1 VGTTVPHR
9 VTLLRWGRGLGI
21 DLRLLL
27 AQEHQLQVI
36 GSPLELTEGG
46 LPADVVV
53 VDVPAKYRRVA
64 CAQVR
69 RHYRGQLLVLLD
81 PEDSSQDLP
90 PDPNRTLL
98 TRPFGVAE
106 LLAALAGSAP
116 VQPAGDPR
124 LVLPRRG
131 QVRGVDPSL
140 RTGPGTVAEV
150 VPWLVQSWRERRPM
164 RVATISVA
172 AVLAFTVAFVLVTRG
187 AGCGPACDELTGG
200 DLAAPSSTLVTGVA
214 AGPATTGSGAGMVGP
229 TTTDPSSTAAA
240 GGTLAAAATSSAR
253 TTAGSS
259 NVSSSTSP
267 PDPPRTTPLTTA
279 PPTTAPPTTAT
290 TTTTTDPPHTT
301 PPHPTKP

>member
-1 VGTTVPHR
+1 MGTTVPQR
-9 VTLLRWGRGLGI
+9 LTLLRWGRGQGI

-36 GSPLELTEGG
+36 GSPLALTEGG
-46 LPADVVV
+46 PPAEVVV

-69 RHYRGQLLVLLD
+69 RHYRGRLLVLLD

-106 LLAALAGSAP
+106 LSAALAGSAP
-116 VQPAGDPR
+116 IQPPGDPR

-131 QVRGVDPSL
+131 QVRGADPSL

-150 VPWLVQSWRERRPM
+150 VPWLVQSWRERRLVRASTVSVM
-164 RVATISVA
+164 VALLFV
-172 AVLAFTVAFVLVTRG
+172 VAFVLVTHG
-187 AGCGPACDELTGG
+187 AGCGPACDELPGG
-200 DLAAPSSTLVTGVA
+200 DLAAPLSTMVTGVA
-214 AGPATTGSGAGMVGP
+214 VGPATTGSGAGMVGP
-229 TTTDPSSTAAA
+229 TTTDPSGTAAA

-267 PDPPRTTPLTTA
+267 PDP
-279 PPTTAPPTTAT
+279 
-290 TTTTTDPPHTT
+290 TDR
-301 PPHPTKP
+301 KSVV